1 MPAIECYIEKM
12 ATTTTK
18 FTRFAPSPT
27 GFLHRGHVLSALFVY
42 AAAEK
47 LGYRV
52 RLRIEDHDQSR
63 ARPVYIDAIRK
74 DLEWLG
80 FSWEAESIQ
89 SQNADRYTR
98 FLELLESQ
106 KLVYACDCSR
116 KFIFETNPT
125 GPSGEAIYRG
135 HCRERKLPF
144 AKDFAVRFKTPDETT
159 EWHDLLLGNFRENP
173 REQCGD
179 FALRDRLGQWTY
191 QFAVVV
197 DDMEENI
204 GLVVR
209 GKDLLDSTA
218 RQIVLAKALGRN
230 TPPLFLHHPLLFS
243 PSGKKLSKREHAAS
257 IRGER
262 DAGITPEKLLGE
274 ICHEAALQPDSKSL
288 SVREA
293 IQIAKKFLF
302 PAI

>member
-1 MPAIECYIEKM
+1 M
-12 ATTTTK
+12 ATTSAK

-63 ARPVYIDAIRK
+63 ARFAYIDAIRK

-89 SQNADRYTR
+89 SENADRYER
-98 FLELLESQ
+98 FLELLES
-106 KLVYACDCSR
+106 KELVYACDCSR
-116 KFIFETNPT
+116 KFTLETNPT

-135 HCRERKLPF
+135 HCRERELPF
-144 AKDFAVRFKTPDETT
+144 AKGFAVRFKTPNETV
-159 EWHDLLLGNFRENP
+159 EWEDLLLGNFRENP
-173 REQCGD
+173 SEQCGD

-197 DDMEENI
+197 DDMEEYI

-218 RQIVLAKALGRN
+218 RQIALSKALGRN
-230 TPPLFLHHPLLFS
+230 SPPLFLHHPLLFS

-274 ICHEAALQPDSKSL
+274 VCHEAGLLPDSKSL
-288 SVREA
+288 STREA

>member
-1 MPAIECYIEKM
+1 M
-12 ATTTTK
+12 AKTIPK

-42 AAAEK
+42 AAAEN
-47 LGYRV
+47 LGYHV
-52 RLRIEDHDQSR
+52 RLRIEDHDRSR
-63 ARPVYIDAIRK
+63 ARPAYIDAIRE

-89 SQNADRYTR
+89 SENAERYER
-98 FLELLESQ
+98 FLEVLES
-106 KLVYACDCSR
+106 KELVYACECSR
-116 KFIFETNPT
+116 KFILENNPT
-125 GPSGEAIYRG
+125 GPSGEAIYQG
-135 HCRERKLPF
+135 HCRDRELPF
-144 AKDFAVRFKTPDETT
+144 SRDFALRFKTPNETV
-159 EWHDLLLGNFRENP
+159 EWEDLLLGKFRENP
-173 REQCGD
+173 IEQCGD

-191 QFAVVV
+191 QFAVVA
-197 DDMEENI
+197 DDFEEDI

-209 GKDLLDSTA
+209 GQDLLESTA
-218 RQIVLAKALGRN
+218 RQIALSKALGRSS
-230 TPPLFLHHPLLFS
+230 PPLFLHHPLLFS

-262 DAGITPEKLLGE
+262 DAGISPERLLGE
-274 ICHEAALQPDSKSL
+274 VCHEARLQPTFQSL

-302 PAI
+302 ARI